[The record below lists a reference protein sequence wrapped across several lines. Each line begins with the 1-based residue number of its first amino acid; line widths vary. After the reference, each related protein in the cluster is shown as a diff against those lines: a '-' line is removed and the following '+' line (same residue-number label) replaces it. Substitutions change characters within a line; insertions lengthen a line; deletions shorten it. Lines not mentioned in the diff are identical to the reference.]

1 MQEIMKDFVNQLV
14 GIANSYGMFGYK
26 DTGKVSLVRK
36 CSQCLNILYRDGMF
50 VNHLIFNE
58 TIPSVHGDVAV
69 YQFPFLEGGEVVDNR
84 FRASGSDEYLDTF
97 SFCFGYGCEGR
108 RRNFVSVE
116 TNQRP
121 VYIEKQGFYHT
132 SFL

>member
-50 VNHLIFNE
+50 VNHSSPTNNTL
-58 TIPSVHGDVAV
+58 VHGDVAV
-69 YQFPFLEGGEVVDNR
+69 YQFPFLQGGEVIDDDTR
-84 FRASGSDEYLDTF
+84 TSGRNEYLYA
-97 SFCFGYGCEGR
+97 FGFGG
-108 RRNFVSVE
+108 F
-116 TNQRP
+116 QRFDGGNGNL
-121 VYIEKQGFYHT
+121 VGLEAHQCTVDVKKTG
-132 SFL
+132 L